1 MGLFYIGQ
9 WIRDARAA
17 ERFLSKALGGENR
30 PAPRVINTDKNA
42 AYPLAIVQL
51 KSEAAL
57 EENCCHRPV
66 QYLEQCS
73 GAGSSAD
80 QASGPRE
87 SAFPLLL
94 GSLAYN
100 RWLRGH
106 SYDSQRPSVGKCGGC
121 EGRYAS
127 SLHSWFVCC
136 ELAKLPIICS
146 ALCPA
151 YKVATHPFAVGTAGV
166 ARCGMGS
173 DGTGA

>member
-1 MGLFYIGQ
+1 MDSSGAPIDFLPSAK
-9 WIRDARAA
+9 RDAGAA
-17 ERFLSKALGGENR
+17 EPFLSKALGGENR

-106 SYDSQRPSVGKCGGC
+106 SYDSQGQAWGSAAGAKVGM
-121 EGRYAS
+121 
-127 SLHSWFVCC
+127 LHHFI
-136 ELAKLPIICS
+136 LGL
-146 ALCPA
+146 
-151 YKVATHPFAVGTAGV
+151 FAAN
-166 ARCGMGS
+166 
-173 DGTGA
+173 